1 MPPIIGYSKMANFH
15 VLSLPGPGTVVLGI
29 AWLLGLVALWM
40 ERRALRRVGR
50 DGGSGGGCLT

>member
-29 AWLLGLVALWM
+29 AWLLGPVAPGWSGA
-40 ERRALRRVGR
+40 RPARVGR